1 MPIRRGRK
9 GSSSIRTPE
18 QVRWDYVRQWLGK
31 ATDDLSAADLLVGGV
46 LRSYWTA
53 SFHAQQ
59 AAEKALKA
67 LLTRHQIEFGKTH
80 SIGELLQLA
89 EPAAPGI
96 SASLDAARD
105 LTRHA
110 VVDRYPGDAPP
121 VTQTSARR
129 HVDLARAVVDAV
141 KSQPRTYLESG
152 SPAS

>member
-1 MPIRRGRK
+1 M
-9 GSSSIRTPE
+9 
-18 QVRWDYVRQWLGK
+18 RQWLGK
-31 ATDDLSAADLLVGGV
+31 AADDLSAADLLVAGE

-96 SASLDAARD
+96 SPSLDAARD

-110 VVDRYPGDAPP
+110 VVDRYPGDEVP
-121 VTQTSARR
+121 VSRESAR
-129 HVDLARAVVDAV
+129 HHADLARTVVDTV
-141 KSQPRTYLESG
+141 RSRLQPYLEAG
-152 SPAS
+152 PPHR